1 MKRLKPIKSF
11 KQTRHKVMMWHNK
24 ILPVNIIAIVVTL
37 DLFLLPP
44 PNPDVTNF
52 ADPDERSPF
61 TGFLLISYW
70 CFIKTEWYMKSYI
83 TGGWNNKINDKRG

>member
-1 MKRLKPIKSF
+1 MKRLEPITSF

-24 ILPVNIIAIVVTL
+24 IRPVNIIAIVVTL

-52 ADPDERSPF
+52 ADPDEKPPF
-61 TGFLLISYW
+61 IVFSLTSY
-70 CFIKTEWYMKSYI
+70 
-83 TGGWNNKINDKRG
+83 